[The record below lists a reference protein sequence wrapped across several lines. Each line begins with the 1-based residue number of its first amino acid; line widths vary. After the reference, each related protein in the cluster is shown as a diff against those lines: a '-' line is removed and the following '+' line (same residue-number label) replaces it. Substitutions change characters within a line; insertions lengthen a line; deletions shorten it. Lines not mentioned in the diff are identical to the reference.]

1 MKVTFTKEMKEV
13 ITIAQA
19 TAVKKVIECMKEDTG
34 LKDYA
39 KSAVSYAKAYGEIL
53 KVEAEIAKNRRVW
66 DRYDEGT
73 EDIDVWLKIKAFD
86 GCLNFYDIGVYLS
99 DLWDISNDNSDE
111 IKEKMYIAT
120 YKFTK

>member
-1 MKVTFTKEMKEV
+1 MKITFTKEAKEY
-13 ITIAQA
+13 ITFAQE
-19 TAVKKVIECMKEDTG
+19 TAVRKVIDYMKEDTG
-34 LKDYA
+34 IKDYA
-39 KSAVSYAKAYGEIL
+39 KSAVSYAGAYGEIL
-53 KVEAEIAKNRRVW
+53 KVEAEIAKNGRVW

-99 DLWDISNDNSDE
+99 DLWDISRENEDE

-120 YKFTK
+120 YRLVK